1 MPEIRTFRAD
11 TMQDALAMVR
21 REIGPDALIL
31 HTRQVP
37 RKGLLPWQKQRVETE
52 IVAVKEDLPGR
63 PSASFEVRKPNT
75 PAAAPERKPRQEQQ
89 SAEVDS
95 RRSADSSAPV
105 EPVIERAVEP
115 GELAPSDPIQRNA
128 SPSADTSDNMAAR
141 IDALQQMVEDLFRQM
156 KSEPTDA
163 ASAAFATSSHADG
176 WQTEL
181 NQLAEMELDP
191 QWAQL
196 LIEHVR
202 QGVVEESTLTAEDR
216 WSLICREISD
226 RVRCSGPISVQPGE
240 QKIVALVGPTG
251 VGKTTTI
258 AKLASN
264 FRLRDNLRL
273 GLITVDTYRIAAVE
287 QLRTYAEIIDLPMKV
302 VTTPDEMPQAV
313 AELADM
319 DLILIDTAGR
329 SPQDE
334 LRIQE
339 LKTFLDRI
347 PVDET
352 HLVLS
357 ATTSQRNL
365 RLTVETFNVIQPQ
378 AAVLTK
384 LDEAPERGAIVTLS
398 AQLGLPVSYFTTG
411 QNVPQDIEPARL
423 DRAADLLFPSHP
435 SAV

>member
-1 MPEIRTFRAD
+1 
-11 TMQDALAMVR
+11 MVR

-52 IVAVKEDLPGR
+52 IVAVKEDIPGR
-63 PSASFEVRKPNT
+63 PSAAFEVRKPNT
-75 PAAAPERKPRQEQQ
+75 PNIPKTPTAAPERKPRQEQQ
-89 SAEVDS
+89 SAEVDAL
-95 RRSADSSAPV
+95 RSSDSSASV
-105 EPVIERAVEP
+105 EPVTGRAVEP
-115 GELAPSDPIQRNA
+115 TELAPSDPLQRNA
-128 SPSADTSDNMAAR
+128 SPSADMSDNMAAR

-156 KSEPTDA
+156 QTEKADVA
-163 ASAAFATSSHADG
+163 ANAFATSSHADD
-176 WQTEL
+176 WQAEL
-181 NQLAEMELDP
+181 NQLVEMELDP

-423 DRAADLLFPSHP
+423 DRATELLFPSHP